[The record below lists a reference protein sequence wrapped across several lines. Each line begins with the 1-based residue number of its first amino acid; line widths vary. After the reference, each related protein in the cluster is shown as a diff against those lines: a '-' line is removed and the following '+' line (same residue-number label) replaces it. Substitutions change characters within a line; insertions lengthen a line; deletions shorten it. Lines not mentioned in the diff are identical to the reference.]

1 MEWNNKTESLAMQHR
16 GEGKTYKWIASQM
29 GTTATSIKHKVR
41 RLSQSSN
48 MDRYKHTEEKTS
60 QLDTVVG
67 LLPSEGLHT
76 LETHCGFGGMTE
88 RYQTLGDVECYDID
102 QKRVDYVNSKHM
114 EGVTTIK
121 GDSELEIFRLLAN
134 RCIYDIVDIDPY
146 GLPSRY
152 FPHAFYLIK
161 NGILFLTFPVMGVA
175 QINKITIRHY
185 QAFWGIELADKE
197 IYLDKIKAK
206 LVDMAFQCKREI
218 RFLDIVKIGRIY
230 RMAIKVDQKSLCD
243 IVGLKVNRSCKA
255 IPENDRGDAR
265 ARMPEFNKA
274 AYRRRNPPTC

>member
-48 MDRYKHTEEKTS
+48 MDRYKHTKEKTS

-67 LLPSEGLHT
+67 LLPSESLHT

-102 QKRVDYVNSKHM
+102 QKRVDYVNSQHM
-114 EGVTTIK
+114 EGVTAIK

-230 RMAIKVDQKSLCD
+230 RMAIKVNQKSLCD
-243 IVGLKVNRSCKA
+243 IVGLKVNRSYKA
-255 IPENDRGDAR
+255 IPENSQADRPQGSV
-265 ARMPEFNKA
+265 
-274 AYRRRNPPTC
+274 